1 MALKSNG
8 GITRRSLVLALPAAA
23 AISAVPALARGP
35 RDRSRPLLTGNPLR
49 LPMGVC
55 DPQIRIYDDVV
66 WLYATHDA
74 SPTSRTFSMN
84 DWQIWRSE
92 DLVSWSHEGTLRPE
106 ETYFGKPSSR
116 CWATDAARRNGKYYL
131 YFSMGPENIGVV
143 VSDTPAGP
151 WHDPLG
157 KALIAK
163 GQVPTETRDPGI
175 FQEADG
181 TSYIVFGTF
190 DYYIAR
196 LAEDMISLAEVPRRI
211 TVLDPEGPYGPGKTD
226 DKPFLH
232 RRGKYYYLSWGTY
245 YGIGTSPYGPFQC
258 KGSLLKPENVDPS
271 FLNDSSMRGP
281 YAPPPGFRPTN
292 WLNFDRHGSFFK
304 WRGRWFFACNDQ
316 SQEGTTP
323 LFRQSVICDVHYLHD
338 GSIAPLKLTRDGVLS
353 PPRR

>member
-1 MALKSNG
+1 MIISRRQALG
-8 GITRRSLVLALPAAA
+8 LPLLAAA
-23 AISAVPALARGP
+23 YNTAPALARPFGSE
-35 RDRSRPLLTGNPLR
+35 SRPLLTGNPLH

-55 DPQIRIYDDVV
+55 DPQVRIYDDVV

-74 SPTSRTFSMN
+74 SPTSRIFTMN
-84 DWQIWRSE
+84 DWQIWRSK

-106 ETYFGKPSSR
+106 ETYFGRPSSQ
-116 CWATDAARRNGKYYL
+116 CWATDAARRHDKYYL

-143 VSDTPAGP
+143 VSDKPAGP

-163 GQVPTETRDPGI
+163 GQVATEARDPGI

-196 LAEDMISLAEVPRRI
+196 LADDMISLAEPPKRI
-211 TVLDPEGPYGPGKTD
+211 IIADPEGPYGPGKTD

-232 RRGKYYYLSWGTY
+232 RRGEFYYLSWGTY
-245 YGIGTSPYGPFQC
+245 YGMGTSPYGPFEC
-258 KGSLLKPENVDPS
+258 KGALLKPENVEAT
-271 FLNDSSMRGP
+271 FLNDGSMRGR
-281 YAPPPGFRPTN
+281 YAPPPGFRPKN

-304 WRGRWFFACNDQ
+304 WRRRWFFVCNDQ
-316 SQEGTTP
+316 SQAGTTA
-323 LFRQSVICDVHYLHD
+323 LYRQSVIFDVHYLPD
-338 GSIAPLKLTRDGVLS
+338 GRIAPLKLTRDGVVS
-353 PPRR
+353 PRRSEGRA